1 MCHGGRVDAAL
12 VALGV
17 VFLAELGDKS
27 QLIALTFAARG
38 RPIAVLAG
46 IGVAIAILQAL
57 AVGAGAAVGSVLP
70 DRPIQIVAG
79 LAFLAFAAW
88 TLRADDDD
96 DPTVAR
102 VPPTARAVAIAA
114 GTAFFVA
121 ELGDKTQLATVALAS
136 TNGALGTWA
145 GAAIGQVAADALAV
159 IVGARLGARLPERA
173 LRVVSAGAFVVFGVL
188 LLFGVG

>member
-1 MCHGGRVDAAL
+1 MSLDAAL
-12 VALGV
+12 IALGV

-46 IGVAIAILQAL
+46 ISVAVAILQAL
-57 AVGAGAAVGSVLP
+57 AVGAGAALGSMLP

-79 LAFLAFAAW
+79 IAFLGFAAW

-96 DPTVAR
+96 DPTVER
-102 VPPTARAVAIAA
+102 IPPAAHAIAIAA

-136 TNGALGTWA
+136 TNGALGTWL
-145 GAAIGQVAADALAV
+145 GSLIGQVAADALA
-159 IVGARLGARLPERA
+159 IIIGARIGSRLPERA
-173 LRVVSAGAFVVFGVL
+173 LRLASAGAFVLFGVL
-188 LLFGVG
+188 LLVGLG